1 MLGYPVDPPVLA
13 ANLAAVKIREV
24 RAISRKDRIELM
36 RNPQRLYARRSAVSK
51 QIDDKV
57 RTAWRHAER
66 DRNER
71 APAK

>member
-1 MLGYPVDPPVLA
+1 
-13 ANLAAVKIREV
+13 
-24 RAISRKDRIELM
+24 
-36 RNPQRLYARRSAVSK
+36 VSK

-71 APAK
+71 APIR